1 MISKRIT
8 IIAVSLAVLS
18 LLPGCAAGK
27 NEASDLT
34 GKETA
39 RFSGIDEIT
48 APDQLGDNS
57 IVPWEFSASSEPSA
71 QTSKKNESSKQTSKK
86 PESSKQTSSKP
97 EASGQTSKKTEPS
110 EPESSVQEKPEA
122 ESINFR
128 FNELI
133 LIVGEEYKIS
143 FDILPENAMLVDAAY
158 GFSDPEVISVSD
170 DGVIT
175 ALAEG
180 VSELTVTTENGLS
193 AECTISVYPMK
204 SREPYVEPSLEPY
217 VEPSEEPYEEPFEEP
232 SEEPYEEP
240 SEEPYEEPSE
250 EPYEEPSE
258 EPYEEPSEE
267 PYEEPSEE
275 PYEEPSE
282 EPYEEPSEE
291 PYEEPS
297 EEPSLPDDHGGK
309 IVDAYQYYTSSAVYR
324 DIDLLCERYPDII
337 SSFNIGTSTKG
348 KPIVCVALGRGDKEA
363 CVVAGIH
370 SREHITISFTMR
382 CIEEY
387 AQAYRRNE
395 YYGEYNVRSLL
406 DEFTLYL
413 VPMCNPDGT
422 DISNA
427 GEMPFVTAGRFE
439 PDSYKMNANG
449 VNLNRNFPFNWE
461 AQYSDWP
468 YVPGEDKYPGASAA
482 SESET
487 QAIMQLC
494 ENHSFLW
501 LLDMHIVGNGMYWR
515 DEMNGIIEDDYNF
528 TYSIASRCGYL
539 VFGTSTDSSVY
550 SGGLENWFRFAYKRP
565 SVCIEMVPSAQ
576 AYISPTYRGFNT
588 YFDDA
593 VNWKQTRYTYLQAM
607 LFSA

>member
-39 RFSGIDEIT
+39 GFSGIDEIT

-97 EASGQTSKKTEPS
+97 EASGQTSKKPEPS

-143 FDILPENAMLVDAAY
+143 FDILPENAMPVDAAY

-217 VEPSEEPYEEPFEEP
+217 VEPS
-232 SEEPYEEP
+232 
-240 SEEPYEEPSE
+240 
-250 EPYEEPSE
+250 
-258 EPYEEPSEE
+258 
-267 PYEEPSEE
+267 
-275 PYEEPSE
+275 EEPSE

-528 TYSIASRCGYL
+528 TYSIANRCGYL

>member
-97 EASGQTSKKTEPS
+97 EASGQTSKKPEPS

-217 VEPSEEPYEEPFEEP
+217 VEPSEEPYEEP
-232 SEEPYEEP
+232 
-240 SEEPYEEPSE
+240 
-250 EPYEEPSE
+250 
-258 EPYEEPSEE
+258 
-267 PYEEPSEE
+267 
-275 PYEEPSE
+275 
-282 EPYEEPSEE
+282 
-291 PYEEPS
+291 
-297 EEPSLPDDHGGK
+297 
-309 IVDAYQYYTSSAVYR
+309 T
-324 DIDLLCERYPDII
+324 
-337 SSFNIGTSTKG
+337 
-348 KPIVCVALGRGDKEA
+348 
-363 CVVAGIH
+363 
-370 SREHITISFTMR
+370 
-382 CIEEY
+382 
-387 AQAYRRNE
+387 
-395 YYGEYNVRSLL
+395 
-406 DEFTLYL
+406 
-413 VPMCNPDGT
+413 
-422 DISNA
+422 
-427 GEMPFVTAGRFE
+427 
-439 PDSYKMNANG
+439 
-449 VNLNRNFPFNWE
+449 
-461 AQYSDWP
+461 
-468 YVPGEDKYPGASAA
+468 
-482 SESET
+482 
-487 QAIMQLC
+487 
-494 ENHSFLW
+494 
-501 LLDMHIVGNGMYWR
+501 
-515 DEMNGIIEDDYNF
+515 
-528 TYSIASRCGYL
+528 
-539 VFGTSTDSSVY
+539 
-550 SGGLENWFRFAYKRP
+550 
-565 SVCIEMVPSAQ
+565 
-576 AYISPTYRGFNT
+576 
-588 YFDDA
+588 
-593 VNWKQTRYTYLQAM
+593 
-607 LFSA
+607 